1 MKKFNIDISQ
11 KTNEAKQK
19 TANIMNKTK
28 DSFIKLVD
36 QNGDDKFDR
45 EDVEKITGA
54 IKKNIDEKKKE
65 YELKKLQPIFQTDID
80 DGDFII
86 QKFVRVADRDK
97 KRAESEACKG
107 AIGYFTKNNDVRMLN
122 IYRDSTELFGLTF
135 YPDNR
140 SEFYYV
146 DPSDR
151 DRYIALDDYFN
162 YLKAERISELQRI
175 AQDLG
180 AKHFRV
186 TFVEE
191 KAAYTKA
198 KTTAGGKAAKF
209 GGAEASVEN
218 SASEYLKMEIAAEND
233 FPGKDPI
240 KPKIKYLLRDPN
252 IQNLITMRLNEDS
265 SLTHQKLMIKLSNTS
280 GLKETDAVK
289 IDAVLR
295 GMKFGGNTTVQNE
308 AKNEAR
314 RYLEYEIDF

>member
-28 DSFIKLVD
+28 DSFIKLAD
-36 QNGDDKFDR
+36 HYGDGKLDR
-45 EDVEKITGA
+45 EDVEKITGD
-54 IKKNIDEKKKE
+54 IKKNIDEKKRE
-65 YELKKLQPIFQTDID
+65 YELKKLQPIFLTDID
-80 DGDFII
+80 DGDFTI

-280 GLKETDAVK
+280 GLNETDAVK

>member
-11 KTNEAKQK
+11 KASEAKQK

-28 DSFIKLVD
+28 DSFIKLAD
-36 QNGDDKFDR
+36 QNGDGKLDR

-86 QKFVRVADRDK
+86 QKFVRVADHDK
-97 KRAESEACKG
+97 KRAESEVCKG
-107 AIGYFTKNNDVRMLN
+107 AIGYFTENNDVRMLN

-162 YLKAERISELQRI
+162 YLKAERVSELQRI

-198 KTTAGGKAAKF
+198 KTTVGGKAAKV
-209 GGAEASVEN
+209 GTEASVEK

-265 SLTHQKLMIKLSNTS
+265 ALTHQKLMIKLSNTS
-280 GLKETDAVK
+280 GLTEADAVK
-289 IDAVLR
+289 IDAVLK

>member
-28 DSFIKLVD
+28 DSFIKLAD
-36 QNGDDKFDR
+36 HYGDGKLDR
-45 EDVEKITGA
+45 EDVEKITGD
-54 IKKNIDEKKKE
+54 IKKNIDEKKRE
-65 YELKKLQPIFQTDID
+65 YELKKLQPIFLTDID
-80 DGDFII
+80 DGDFTI

-162 YLKAERISELQRI
+162 YLIAERISELQRI